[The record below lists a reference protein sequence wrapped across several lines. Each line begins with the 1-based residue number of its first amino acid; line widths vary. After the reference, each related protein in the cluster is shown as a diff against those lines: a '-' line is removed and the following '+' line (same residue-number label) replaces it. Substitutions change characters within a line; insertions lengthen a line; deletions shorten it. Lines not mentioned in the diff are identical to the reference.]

1 MLKANKTKAV
11 LLLLL
16 VCVLSLVICACNKPS
31 GTSEESKSSSNNST
45 TQSVTS
51 STETTSKEDEP
62 TSSAHSHVY
71 EEISVVDATCTEAGT
86 KTLKCSCGDTKE
98 EPIPAKGHTWDAGEV
113 TSEPTCDTV
122 GTKTFSCTVANCNGS
137 KTEDVPSTG
146 HTWDEGVQTADP
158 DCATGTAGNKH
169 FTCQNPNCQ
178 ESKDEAIP
186 AKHEYG
192 ADNIC
197 TGCGAEKTASVL
209 DISALTVGNIS
220 AELKVDDVFTII
232 PGDKALTVEATDKTA
247 EDGTVFTARIKTGGA
262 SDLGKLRRLIKLSLT
277 SAGTVKVYA
286 VSGSSS
292 ATDATTRTV
301 DFFGVTGKIESS
313 PYLDTAVCKAYEF
326 EVSKAGTYYVG
337 ANAGISIY
345 QVEFNP
351 SASSGGAVTVAPFT
365 LSATDI
371 TLSAP
376 DVEDQISSNYKIND
390 SVTLLATTN
399 GIFKVK
405 AGTKS
410 STDGKTFS
418 QRITFNTTGKIS
430 EGKCVMQVYIPAAG
444 SITIYCKSSSKTEQR
459 ALCVT
464 DGASF
469 TQNIVAEK
477 DYDPANVATSGP
489 ELVSPQTVTV
499 PAAGDYFIYSTAGGV
514 YFYELNYV
522 PQA

>member
-31 GTSEESKSSSNNST
+31 GTSEEGKSSSNNNST
-45 TQSVTS
+45 TQSVPS
-51 STETTSKEDEP
+51 SKEDEP
-62 TSSAHSHVY
+62 TSSAHTHNYV
-71 EEISVVDATCTEAGT
+71 EKSVVDATCTEAGT
-86 KTLKCSCGDTKE
+86 KTLECSCGDTKE
-98 EPIPAKGHTWDAGEV
+98 ETIPAKNHTWDAGEV
-113 TSEPTCDTV
+113 TSEPTCTTV

-137 KTEDVPSTG
+137 KTEDIPATD
-146 HTWDEGVQTADP
+146 HAWDAGVQNADP
-158 DCATGTAGNKH
+158 DCKTGTAGNKH

-178 ESKDEAIP
+178 ESKDEPIP
-186 AKHEYG
+186 AKHTYG
-192 ADNIC
+192 SDNIC
-197 TGCGAEKTASVL
+197 TGCGAEQAGAIL
-209 DISALTVGNIS
+209 DIGALPVGDITT
-220 AELKVDDVFTII
+220 ELKVDDIFTII

-247 EDGTVFTARIKTGGA
+247 EDGTVFTARLKTGGA

-286 VSGSSS
+286 VSGSTT

-313 PYLDTAVCKAYEF
+313 PYLDTAVCNAYEF
-326 EVSKAGTYYVG
+326 EASKAGTYYVG
-337 ANAGISIY
+337 CNAGISIY
-345 QVEFNP
+345 QVEFSP
-351 SASSGGAVTVAPFT
+351 SASSGGSAAVAPFT

-376 DVEDQISSNYKIND
+376 TAEDQISSNYKIND
-390 SVTLLATTN
+390 NVTLLATSN

-410 STDGKTFS
+410 STDGKTFT

-477 DYDPANVATSGP
+477 DFDTANPTTSGP
-489 ELVSPQTVTV
+489 ELVSPQTVTI
-499 PAAGDYFIYSTAGGV
+499 PAAGDYFIYSTGGGV
-514 YFYELNYV
+514 YFYELNFV